1 METLLINYFPAYFK
15 FDFVIYLE
23 GRNTNRFLIYP
34 EKVTKT
40 TKKIRE
46 MSIAAF
52 AHLESATHCKRRQT
66 SKFWPN
72 LPTVPSPVGN
82 RNNKLIQLWSFLLR
96 LVNNR
101 RRCTNLA
108 DGVRLRAPFR
118 YQSIMHVTNQSVK
131 SFCWNQSDLC
141 HF

>member
-1 METLLINYFPAYFK
+1 MKLIVTVRKQLLNMETLLINYFPAYFK

-52 AHLESATHCKRRQT
+52 AHLESATHCKR
-66 SKFWPN
+66 SG
-72 LPTVPSPVGN
+72 PTYPPA
-82 RNNKLIQLWSFLLR
+82 LWAKGI
-96 LVNNR
+96 
-101 RRCTNLA
+101 TN
-108 DGVRLRAPFR
+108 
-118 YQSIMHVTNQSVK
+118 
-131 SFCWNQSDLC
+131 
-141 HF
+141 